1 MKEQKCQDFL
11 LIVRSVKQLVSTAE
25 EIYWVARELF
35 SLVETFLQDT
45 RPLYDCLG
53 KLLSEESGLLAHLES
68 CGGLRCPQYLHLW
81 TSAFAGVFQ
90 PSLLAR
96 LWDKMIAGSSK
107 VLAYVLASSLF
118 RPVQRIQSL
127 SVLNSLTCAGVAVR

>member
-11 LIVRSVKQLVSTAE
+11 LIVKSVEQLVSSAE

-35 SLVETFLQDT
+35 SLLETFLQDT
-45 RPLYDCLG
+45 RPLFDCLG

-68 CGGLRCPQYLHLW
+68 CGGIRCPQYHHLW

-96 LWDKMIAGSSK
+96 LWDKMIAVSSK

-118 RPVQRIQSL
+118 R
-127 SVLNSLTCAGVAVR
+127 